1 MHCNKTLVT
10 VQKRVIVAPMSDVVI
25 RLKSYCQELAG
36 ASVPI
41 AIDEGAQSR
50 LPTFLSEFYEP
61 LKGELFDR
69 QWIFLA
75 RKPGAN
81 PTPTE
86 AANHARLA
94 AKTLNAEVVLVFAA
108 LASFDRKR
116 LVQKRVPFIVLG
128 RQVFLPTHFIDLKEK
143 SVGSDLGLLEGRLS
157 TPSQVLLLFHLL
169 NHSKQTERPLN
180 EWAAA
185 LKYSRMTL
193 TRAAQ
198 ELVNA
203 GLANRHGKGRVVLL
217 GFTPNRRQLWERAVP
232 LLSDPV
238 ARRTHAFVK
247 GGMPPGALEAG
258 LTALAHYSD
267 IAEGR
272 QRVLAMSA
280 QAFKSAKQQ
289 GLFELV
295 RFPETDSTTFEEWRY
310 NPGLLS
316 KDSRSVD
323 PLSLYLS
330 LGAMR
335 DERVESALKQILEG
349 MQW

>member
-1 MHCNKTLVT
+1 MHGNKTLVT
-10 VQKRVIVAPMSDVVI
+10 VQMCVIVVLMNDAVT

-41 AIDEGAQSR
+41 AIAEGAQSR
-50 LPTFLSEFYEP
+50 LPTFLSQFYQT

-81 PTPTE
+81 PTPAE

-94 AKTLNAEVVLVFAA
+94 AKALNAQVVLVFSA

-116 LVQKRVPFIVLG
+116 LVQRRVPFIVVG
-128 RQVFLPTHFIDLKEK
+128 RQVFLPTHFIDLREK
-143 SVGSDLGLLEGRLS
+143 SVGSDLGLPEGRLS
-157 TPSQVLLLFHLL
+157 TPTQVLLLFHLL
-169 NHSKQTERPLN
+169 NHSGLPERPLN

-203 GLANRHGKGRVVLL
+203 GVATRREKGRVVLL
-217 GFTPNRRQLWERAVP
+217 GFSSDRRRLWELAVP

-247 GGMPPGALEAG
+247 GDIPSGALEAG
-258 LTALAHYSD
+258 LTALAHHSD

-272 QRVLAMSA
+272 QRVLAMSG
-280 QAFKSAKQQ
+280 QTFKSAKQR
-289 GLFELV
+289 GLVEVV
-295 RFPETDSTTFEEWRY
+295 RFPEPDTTTFEEWRY
-310 NPGLLS
+310 SPDLLS
-316 KDSRSVD
+316 KDGRSVD

-330 LGAMR
+330 LHALK
-335 DERVESALKQILEG
+335 DERVESALKQILKG
-349 MQW
+349 IQW